1 MDLPAAPGSPPEDPH
16 DPPSTGGSSGSP
28 PEHLPDPRITSYLAM
43 LETGRRLSAHTL
55 SNYSRDLRQ
64 LETLL
69 AEGWPGRDLLAI
81 DTSVIRRLAAQQH
94 ARGLS
99 GRSIARQLSAWRG
112 FYRWAAL
119 QGYPVAA
126 NPVDDVRA
134 PKSPK
139 RLPKA
144 LSVEYAVAL
153 MAPAGED
160 PNAPETLRDLAIYEL
175 LYSSGLRLSEVVQLD
190 WRYVDEGGY
199 QSGGWLTLEA
209 AEVTVLGK
217 GGKRRTVPVGSKAC
231 AALRAWLAAR
241 DAFVRPGVALAD
253 AHALFLGARGTRIS
267 HRTIQQRLKAHALRA
282 GVPANV
288 HPHVLR
294 HSFATHVLQS
304 SGDLRAVQ
312 EMLGHASISTTQVYT
327 ALDFQHLAKVYDQA
341 HPRAKKKPSR

>member
-1 MDLPAAPGSPPEDPH
+1 MGTPAAPGFPPEDPH
-16 DPPSTGGSSGSP
+16 DPPAADGAGESQQDAPQDS
-28 PEHLPDPRITSYLAM
+28 RIAAYLAM
-43 LETGRRLSAHTL
+43 LETGRRLSPHTL

-64 LETLL
+64 LEALL
-69 AEGWPGRDLLAI
+69 AKGLPGRDLLTVDA
-81 DTSVIRRLAAQQH
+81 SVVRRLAAQQH

-153 MAPAGED
+153 MAPTGED
-160 PNAPETLRDLAIYEL
+160 PGAPETLRDLAIYEL
-175 LYSSGLRLSEVVQLD
+175 FYSSGLRLSEVVQLD
-190 WRYVDEGGY
+190 WRYVDEAGY
-199 QSGGWLTLEA
+199 QSGGWLTLDA

-231 AALRAWLAAR
+231 EALRAWLA
-241 DAFVRPGVALAD
+241 VRESLVRLGAATAD
-253 AHALFLGARGTRIS
+253 AYALFLGTRGARIS

-341 HPRAKKKPSR
+341 HPRAKKKPRG

>member
-1 MDLPAAPGSPPEDPH
+1 MVA
-16 DPPSTGGSSGSP
+16 
-28 PEHLPDPRITSYLAM
+28 YLGM
-43 LETGRRLSAHTL
+43 LQTGRRLSSHTL
-55 SNYSRDLRQ
+55 SNYTRDLCQ
-64 LETLL
+64 LETML
-69 AEGWPGRDLLAI
+69 AEGWPGRDLLSV

-99 GRSIARQLSAWRG
+99 GRSIARKLSAWRG
-112 FYRWAAL
+112 FYRWAAQ
-119 QGYPVAA
+119 QGYSVAA

-134 PKSPK
+134 PKSAK

-153 MAPAGED
+153 MDSGGAD
-160 PNAPETLRDLAIYEL
+160 PSAPETLRDLAIYEL
-175 LYSSGLRLSEVVQLD
+175 LYSSGLRLSEIVQLD
-190 WRYVDEGGY
+190 WRYVEDASY
-199 QSGGWLTLEA
+199 QSGGWLSLDA

-231 AALRAWLAAR
+231 AALCAWLA
-241 DAFVRPGVALAD
+241 VRSSMLKASAPPGD
-253 AHALFLGARGTRIS
+253 AHALFLGSRGGRIS
-267 HRTIQQRLKAHALRA
+267 HRTIQQRLKAHALRV

-341 HPRAKKKPSR
+341 HPRAKKKPR

>member
-1 MDLPAAPGSPPEDPH
+1 MVSLDAPPVTQSDDGTLNTPAANTP
-16 DPPSTGGSSGSP
+16 
-28 PEHLPDPRITSYLAM
+28 LDPRIAVYLSV
-43 LETGRRLSAHTL
+43 LETGRRLSPHTL
-55 SNYSRDLRQ
+55 SNYSRDFRQ
-64 LETLL
+64 LEAMLSKHV
-69 AEGWPGRDLLAI
+69 PGRDLLSV
-81 DTSVIRRLAAQQH
+81 DTATIRRLAAQQH

-112 FYRWAAL
+112 FYRWAAQ
-119 QGYPVAA
+119 QGYDVAA
-126 NPVDDVRA
+126 NPVADVRA
-134 PKSPK
+134 PKSAK

-160 PNAPETLRDLAIYEL
+160 PQAPETLRDLAIYEL
-175 LYSSGLRLSEVVQLD
+175 LYSSGLRLSEIVQLD
-190 WRYVDEGGY
+190 WRYVDEPGY
-199 QSGGWLTLEA
+199 QSGGWLSLDS

-231 AALRAWLAAR
+231 TALRAWLNVR
-241 DAFVRPGVALAD
+241 DAFVRPQPPRTD
-253 AHALFLGARGTRIS
+253 AYALFLGARGARIS
-267 HRTIQQRLKAHALRA
+267 HSAIQKRLKAHALRV

-341 HPRAKKKPSR
+341 HPRAKKKSK